1 VRLFQS
7 LRARLLGIVLL
18 GAVLPLAIVG
28 VWLARATRQSGER
41 LLRERLDSTL
51 VRTAREIGAQWV
63 PRRSAMLA
71 IAEDSVIRQLL
82 RRDSNWNADTVPL
95 NSSRS
100 TVVELIASARSV
112 TVEPREHGPPWKLV
126 LDRDRRP
133 SLVRTSPPADS
144 FPAGELQLL
153 RVELP
158 VFASSLATDTLG
170 IVTLRFAAERLIP
183 PAAGSVAG
191 AGALL
196 SVVDRSTGATVV
208 PLPFDPA
215 LLRRHRFNWAGEE
228 WLTAALPL
236 EEPYVELLAA
246 APLGGFTLPFKRA
259 TRDGLLALALVALV
273 VTALTVLLLRGL
285 TRPLVQLAATADA
298 VSAGE
303 LDRRVEPGPH
313 DEVGRVARA
322 FNAMT
327 LSLRRTLDAL
337 SAQSAVAA
345 VGEFATALAH
355 EVRNPLSAIRLNLQ
369 HLQEKASAHADLGVP
384 IANALRDIERLEL
397 TVASALR
404 ISRSGRGPREV
415 IELWPVLTAAARAAQ
430 PEFSARGATLAGFET
445 TIHAPLRVR
454 GDAAALEQLFLNLLL
469 NAAQALPTGG
479 AAGLSLEQQP
489 DGLVVTIW
497 DRGKGMSEEMRR
509 KVFEPFYST
518 KPEGTGLGL
527 TLAQRIVAAHRGQLE
542 LESKEGEGTRVRV
555 TLPPA
560 ELRCPESANAS

>member
-1 VRLFQS
+1 MRLFQS

-18 GAVLPLAIVG
+18 GAVLPLAVVG
-28 VWLARATRQSGER
+28 VWLARETRQSGER
-41 LLRERLDSTL
+41 LLRDRLDSTL
-51 VRTAREIGAQWV
+51 ARTAREIGAQWV
-63 PRRSAMLA
+63 PRRSAILA

-82 RRDSNWNADTVPL
+82 QRDSSGKPDTIPL
-95 NSSRS
+95 NGLRS
-100 TVVELIASARSV
+100 AVVELIASARSV
-112 TVEPREHGPPWKLV
+112 IVEPRGQRAPWMLV
-126 LDRDRRP
+126 LDRGRRA
-133 SLVRTSPPADS
+133 SLVRTSPRADS
-144 FPAGELQLL
+144 VPAGEADLL
-153 RVELP
+153 RVQVP
-158 VFASSLATDTLG
+158 VFASSLAMDTLG
-170 IVTLRFAAERLIP
+170 MVAVRFAPERLIP
-183 PAAGSVAG
+183 AAAGSLAG

-196 SVVDRSTGATVV
+196 AVVDRFTGATVV

-215 LLRRHRFNWAGEE
+215 LLRRQRFIWGGEE
-228 WLTAALPL
+228 WLTAALRL

-259 TRDGLLALALVALV
+259 ARDGLLALALVALV
-273 VTALTVLLLRGL
+273 VIALTVLLLRGL
-285 TRPLVQLAATADA
+285 TRPLVQLAAVADA
-298 VSAGE
+298 VSAGD

-327 LSLRRTLDAL
+327 LSLRRTLDEL

-369 HLQEKASAHADLGVP
+369 HLQEKAKLHSDLGVP

-404 ISRSGRGPREV
+404 IARSGRRVREV
-415 IELWPVLTAAARAAQ
+415 LDLWPVLAAAARAAQ
-430 PEFSARGATLAGFET
+430 PEFAARGATLAGFKT
-445 TIHAPLRVR
+445 ATHAPLHVR

-469 NAAQALPTGG
+469 NAAQALPNGG

-497 DRGKGMSEEMRR
+497 DRGQGMSEQTRR
-509 KVFEPFYST
+509 RIFEPFYST

-527 TLAQRIVAAHRGQLE
+527 TLAQRIVAAHRGRIE
-542 LESKEGEGTRVRV
+542 LESEEGEGTRVRV
-555 TLPPA
+555 TLEP
-560 ELRCPESANAS
+560 ANAP

>member
-1 VRLFQS
+1 MRLFQS

-18 GAVLPLAIVG
+18 GAVLPLAVVG
-28 VWLARATRQSGER
+28 VWLARETRQSGER
-41 LLRERLDSTL
+41 LLRDRLDSTL
-51 VRTAREIGAQWV
+51 ARTAREIGAQWV
-63 PRRSAMLA
+63 PRRSAILA

-82 RRDSNWNADTVPL
+82 QRDSSGKSDTIPL
-95 NSSRS
+95 NALRS
-100 TVVELIASARSV
+100 AVVELIASARSV
-112 TVEPREHGPPWKLV
+112 TVEPRGREGRWKLV
-126 LDRDRRP
+126 LDPGRRP
-133 SLVRTSPPADS
+133 SLVRSAQPADS
-144 FPAGELQLL
+144 SLASEAGLL
-153 RVELP
+153 RVQLP

-170 IVTLRFAAERLIP
+170 MVALRFAPERLIP
-183 PAAGSVAG
+183 PAAGSLAG

-196 SVVDRSTGATVV
+196 AVVDRSTGTTVV

-215 LLRRHRFNWAGEE
+215 LLRRQRFIWGGEE

-259 TRDGLLALALVALV
+259 ARDGLLALALVALL

-285 TRPLVQLAATADA
+285 TRPLVQLAAVADS
-298 VSAGE
+298 VSAGD
-303 LDRRVEPGPH
+303 LDRRVEPGAN

-327 LSLRRTLDAL
+327 LSLRRTLDEL

-369 HLQEKASAHADLGVP
+369 HLQEKARAHAELGLP
-384 IANALRDIERLEL
+384 IANALRDIERLER

-404 ISRSGRGPREV
+404 IARSGRGTREALD
-415 IELWPVLTAAARAAQ
+415 LWPVLLAAARAAQ
-430 PEFSARGATLAGFET
+430 PQFAARNATLAGFET
-445 TIHAPLRVR
+445 ESHTPLRVR

-469 NAAQALPTGG
+469 NAAQALPEGG
-479 AAGLSLEQQP
+479 AAGLSIEQPP
-489 DGLVVTIW
+489 DGLVVTVW
-497 DRGKGMSEEMRR
+497 DRGKGMSEATRR
-509 KVFEPFYST
+509 RVFEPFYST

-527 TLAQRIVAAHRGQLE
+527 TLAQRIVAAHRGRIE
-542 LESKEGEGTRVRV
+542 LESQEGEGTRVRV
-555 TLPPA
+555 TLEP
-560 ELRCPESANAS
+560 ANAP